1 MKVGDCMGF
10 LSKLFGSAQT
20 STSHQTNNDSAS
32 VSASISVT
40 TRYVEVR
47 QKTKGLLSSVP
58 LDALDGYVSPSGGF
72 VNYARFQ
79 VSCINP
85 ATKRKNKRVY
95 EVRTSEDACKCAEND
110 GFIGPYEVSV
120 LPSSPPSERQIA
132 YAKTLEAV
140 LPDGA
145 CALDVSAIISRITDK
160 DESPVSPK
168 LARQAHNLGLK
179 FSRYHGKTAI
189 MGLAKANLCGREM
202 ECSFCNFLNIS

>member
-1 MKVGDCMGF
+1 MGF

-20 STSHQTNNDSAS
+20 PTNRQTNNDSMS

-47 QKTKGLLSSVP
+47 QKTKGLLPASP
-58 LDALDGYVSPSGGF
+58 LEAVDSYVSPSGGY

-85 ATKRKNKRVY
+85 TTKRKNKRVY

-120 LPSSPPSERQIA
+120 LPSSPPSERQLSF
-132 YAKTLEAV
+132 AKTLEAV

-145 CALDVSAIISRITDK
+145 CALDVSAIISRITDN
-160 DESPVSPK
+160 DEKPASAK
-168 LARQAHNLGLK
+168 LVQQAHIRGLK
-179 FSRYHGKTAI
+179 FSRYHGKVAI
-189 MGLAKANLCGREM
+189 MSIAKANLSVVEYGDFIL
-202 ECSFCNFLNIS
+202 SIT